1 MLTTVALMA
10 GTSVAACLVTLS
22 RVIGWKRV
30 LKHSTLIDVSFTAGT
45 FIIFAGTLTGG
56 LVAVLGGLIMALVLS
71 IAKKLASLISGRK
84 LPTLPN
90 VKGLK
95 GVANDPLW
103 AFRNADGSYNEYD
116 AKGNWIY
123 NQAPYA

>member
-56 LVAVLGGLIMALVLS
+56 LVAVLGGLIMALVLT
-71 IAKKLASLISGRK
+71 IAKKLAGLISGRK
-84 LPTLPN
+84 LPTPPT
-90 VKGLK
+90 
-95 GVANDPLW
+95 DPLW
-103 AFRNADGSYNEYD
+103 AFRNADDSYNEFD

-123 NQAPYA
+123 NTKHMAG